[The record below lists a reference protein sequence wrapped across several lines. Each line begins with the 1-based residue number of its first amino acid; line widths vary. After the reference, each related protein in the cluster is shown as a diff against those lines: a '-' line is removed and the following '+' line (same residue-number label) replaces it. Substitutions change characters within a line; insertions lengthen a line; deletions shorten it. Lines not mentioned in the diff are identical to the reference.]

1 MQRLL
6 LVCLATTLAGFV
18 SSSADAQNSVNG
30 LFGQRNIGGGFSQRP
45 VENFGSPGDRIE
57 TMQSGAG
64 EVSGNERFVRGNR
77 QAGDF
82 VGADNNDARNF
93 FSALQ
98 GQGSNALGN
107 FGPNRNNQ
115 NANRQQANRGRT
127 NGQTQLRNALRLG
140 FAPTASDARF
150 KSELLTTRLADLG
163 RIKRV
168 TPLEVALRGRTAV
181 LTGSVATEHDREIL
195 ARVLLLEP
203 GVDAVENRLTVGP
216 PPALEQP

>member
-1 MQRLL
+1 MKHRLL
-6 LVCLATTLAGFV
+6 SVLTVTTGFV
-18 SSSADAQNSVNG
+18 FATAANAQTNVNG
-30 LFGQRNIGGGFSQRP
+30 LFGQRSIGGGFSQRP
-45 VENFGSPGDRIE
+45 VENFGSPGDRIDQ
-57 TMQSGAG
+57 MQSGAG

-82 VGADNNDARNF
+82 VGADNNDAQNF

-98 GQGSNALGN
+98 NQGAGALGN

-127 NGQTQLRNALRLG
+127 SGQSQLRNSLRLG
-140 FAPTASDARF
+140 FAPTAVNAAY
-150 KSELLTTRLADLG
+150 KSELLTSRLAELG
-163 RIKRV
+163 QINRL
-168 TPLEVALRGRTAV
+168 TPLEVALAGRTAV

-203 GVDAVENRLTVGP
+203 GVDAVENRLTVGVP
-216 PPALEQP
+216 LAPEEP